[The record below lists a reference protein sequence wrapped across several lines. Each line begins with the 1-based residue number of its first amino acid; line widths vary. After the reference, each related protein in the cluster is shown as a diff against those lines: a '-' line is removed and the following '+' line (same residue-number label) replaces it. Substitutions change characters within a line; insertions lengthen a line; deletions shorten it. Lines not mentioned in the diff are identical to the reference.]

1 MPRKRSRRLKK
12 KRTKRVLIKR
22 TKRVRKSKSKSNVRR
37 KTRKKRKKG
46 GSSLCKGLTCDG
58 VPRNPLSV
66 EIINT
71 YEMDG
76 SLPLP
81 EFGMDGPLPPY
92 TNWGNSDTEKQAVV
106 YESPPTAPELID
118 LENKFKEMKIWID
131 RPDTTLRGYQ
141 HLKDGSLPLPEFG
154 MDGPLPPYTNWGN
167 SDTEKQAVVYESPPT
182 APPELIDLENKF
194 KEMKIWIDF
203 PDTTLRRY
211 QHLKDIL
218 SEFYPHFLSEL
229 KSKVVGAIPQDNKVI
244 KLIAGLKNLPFK
256 AKEVENYPHLITF
269 LKDMDKEWVL
279 MIDIDIDTII
289 ENLKTE
295 LMGKYQRMIDVSKR
309 LGEDWRMDVGD
320 MVVFNPVNYFYDR
333 F

>member
-71 YEMDG
+71 YEM
-76 SLPLP
+76 
-81 EFGMDGPLPPY
+81 
-92 TNWGNSDTEKQAVV
+92 
-106 YESPPTAPELID
+106 
-118 LENKFKEMKIWID
+118 
-131 RPDTTLRGYQ
+131 
-141 HLKDGSLPLPEFG
+141 DGSLPLPEFG